1 MTSTNNKP
9 AILLV
14 DDNTEI
20 LEFLTDDLSEY
31 YKVFTALNGQEAL
44 LLLSTEAIQLVI
56 SDIMMPV
63 MDGYELCRSIKSNIE
78 HSHIPVILLTAKNTL
93 QSKIQGLEEGA
104 DAYIEKPFSPAYL
117 QVQIANLLSNR
128 IKIREHF
135 ANTPLVNINTVAHT
149 RADEIFLQNLHELI
163 MQNISNVALDVDL
176 LASKMNLSRA
186 SLYRKISAVTNLTP
200 LELINIT
207 RLKRAAEL
215 LAGGEH
221 RIYEICDMTGF
232 NSQSNFGRSF
242 LKQFGLT
249 PSAYAM
255 MKKEPAREE

>member
-1 MTSTNNKP
+1 MKP
-9 AILLV
+9 SILLV
-14 DDNTEI
+14 DDNRDI
-20 LEFLTDDLSEY
+20 LEFLTDDLSESY
-31 YKVFTALNGQEAL
+31 HVFTAVNGQDAL
-44 LLLSTEAIQLVI
+44 GILSKEVIQLVI

-63 MDGYELCRSIKSNIE
+63 MDGYELCRAIKANIE
-78 HSHIPVILLTAKNTL
+78 NSHIPIILLTAKNTL

-104 DAYIEKPFSPAYL
+104 DAYIEKPFSPAFL

-128 IKIREHF
+128 LKIREHF

-149 RADEIFLQNLHELI
+149 RADEIFLRQLHELI
-163 MQNISNVALDVDL
+163 MQHLENVSLDVDL
-176 LASKMNLSRA
+176 LACQMNLSRA
-186 SLYRKISAVTNLTP
+186 TLYRKISAVTNLTP

-215 LAGGEH
+215 LAAGEH

-242 LKQFGLT
+242 LKQFGVT
-249 PSAYAM
+249 PSAYAN
-255 MKKEPAREE
+255 MKKEPSKE

>member
-1 MTSTNNKP
+1 MKP

-20 LEFLTDDLSEY
+20 LEFLTDDLSEV

-44 LLLSTEAIQLVI
+44 GLLSTEAIQLVI

-63 MDGYELCRSIKSNIE
+63 KDGYELCRDIKSNIE

-149 RADEIFLQNLHELI
+149 RADEIFLQQLHELI
-163 MQNISNVALDVDL
+163 VQNLENVALDVDL

-215 LAGGEH
+215 LAAGEH

-242 LKQFGLT
+242 LKQFGVT
-249 PSAYAM
+249 PSAYAL
-255 MKKEPAREE
+255 MKKEPSTSTQNPR